1 MTNRPNTVET
11 LRAKCVEEGEC
22 LLWQGRVSN
31 HGVPMVRHAGQH
43 TAVRR
48 ALWQLLGR
56 RPLAARQI
64 VSTTCGNLTCCH
76 PDHLRVTTQ
85 ADLLRRITQG
95 GKAETLRVAR
105 MTAAARARAKI
116 NLATAN
122 AIRASDR
129 PSAELARDVGLSVGM
144 VNQIRRGAKWRAGS
158 PMGALLGLAR

>member
-1 MTNRPNTVET
+1 MHRTTTRTCGA
-11 LRAKCVEEGEC
+11 RAA
-22 LLWQGRVSN
+22 RVI
-31 HGVPMVRHAGQH
+31 
-43 TAVRR
+43 RR
-48 ALWQLLGR
+48 AGRAGLGAVTIDI
-56 RPLAARQI
+56 AASR
-64 VSTTCGNLTCCH
+64 VLTARSGTL
-76 PDHLRVTTQ
+76 PVALT
-85 ADLLRRITQG
+85 IT
-95 GKAETLRVAR
+95 LPAR